1 MLTFLFR
8 PIRRRNILC
17 SVILVILIHTVSF
30 RVPDD
35 LKDRMAEHDEV
46 NWSAVLRHHLEAE
59 LADRSER
66 NLAHAV
72 ATSERLS
79 GDIDPEAVAEENSAE
94 VIRSFR
100 DRRYGQESA

>member
-1 MLTFLFR
+1 MA
-8 PIRRRNILC
+8 
-17 SVILVILIHTVSF
+17 TVSF

-35 LKDRMAEHDEV
+35 LKERMDDYDEV
-46 NWSAVLRHHLEAE
+46 NWSAVLRRHLEAE
-59 LADRSER
+59 LADRSGR

-79 GDIDPEAVAEENSAE
+79 GEIDTEAVEAENTAE

-100 DRRYGQESA
+100 DRRYGEESAG